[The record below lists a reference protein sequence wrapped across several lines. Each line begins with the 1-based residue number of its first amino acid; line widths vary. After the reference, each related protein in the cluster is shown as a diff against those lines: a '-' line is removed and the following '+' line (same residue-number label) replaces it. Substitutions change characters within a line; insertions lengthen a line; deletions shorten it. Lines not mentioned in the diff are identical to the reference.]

1 MKIPAKVFR
10 LFILTLMLC
19 MAGPSSADE
28 TVDTTGNEKVPFGI
42 RDYDIGLAHNFTLHD
57 VDGEKFE
64 LEEARGRWVFL
75 HFWASWCGPC
85 REEMPAI
92 QKLADAIKSD
102 KFQIVMINTAEDE
115 DTIFEFLAALNV
127 ELSSLMD
134 IDGMVTEVWKPRGLP
149 TTFLISPKG
158 EIRYQAIGGRDWG
171 KTEYI
176 DFVEHLIKSTD

>member
-10 LFILTLMLC
+10 LFILTLTLC
-19 MAGPSSADE
+19 TVGTSFADE
-28 TVDTTGNEKVPFGI
+28 IADTTDSNKTPFGI
-42 RDYDIGLAHNFTLHD
+42 RNYDIGLAPDFTLHD

-92 QKLADAIKSD
+92 QKLADAVKSEQ
-102 KFQIVMINTAEDE
+102 FQIVMINTAEDE
-115 DTIFEFLAALNV
+115 DTIFEFLAAIDV
-127 ELSSLMD
+127 ELNSLMD
-134 IDGMVTEVWKPRGLP
+134 VDGMVTEAWKPRGLP

-158 EIRYQAIGGRDWG
+158 QIRYQAIGGRDWG
-171 KTEYI
+171 NTEYV
-176 DFVEHLIKSTD
+176 DFIKHLTKSTD